1 MCFQICLNLLLGLLL
16 SSTPQRKNVHSECHK
31 PFKAPVQWLAEKW
44 ADLWNR
50 GIIDALWCKNVPIIH
65 IHESRD
71 PFEVRFWITDHL
83 FSTLWTPLSR
93 RALWTMA
100 SPRKHYRIVLY
111 VLRKGPKITQ
121 KPDNDSSQWPTAR
134 KWNPARPTF
143 IHYHILFS
151 PPVFPAFCGGFIV
164 QLKAINQ
171 LYVGHHRAEAKV
183 TAVKSNLPVCSS
195 VRVDCFPGSQGQEW
209 ALIPLLL
216 RNGPCSPEA
225 LHHSL
230 EQTSYPW
237 ISPYKPHFPW
247 LLHNGQT
254 LVPSVVLWC

>member
-134 KWNPARPTF
+134 KWKHPARLTF
-143 IHYHILFS
+143 MHCNILFL
-151 PPVFPAFCGGFIV
+151 PLFCLLFV
-164 QLKAINQ
+164 EVSL
-171 LYVGHHRAEAKV
+171 
-183 TAVKSNLPVCSS
+183 SNSKPSTSCK
-195 VRVDCFPGSQGQEW
+195 
-209 ALIPLLL
+209 LLERKML
-216 RNGPCSPEA
+216 SRP
-225 LHHSL
+225 
-230 EQTSYPW
+230 
-237 ISPYKPHFPW
+237 
-247 LLHNGQT
+247 
-254 LVPSVVLWC
+254 